1 VEKIALPPDVEVHK
15 DPAAMMAGGDP
26 QLEKAVSL
34 AMDALAKNPPPTPK
48 RPPFPL
54 YGPDGPIRR

>member
-1 VEKIALPPDVEVHK
+1 MV
-15 DPAAMMAGGDP
+15 GGDP
-26 QLEKAVSL
+26 QLEKAVAVAL
-34 AMDALAKNPPPTPK
+34 DTLAKNPPPTPK